1 MESIISEIDINIKEE
16 KEFITLLNGLGSI
29 ILFFFKDSLR
39 GNENLVKS
47 IKSFQNELF
56 LLKSIPENASNKII
70 LYNSELLNKIN
81 CNEFNLRQ
89 FFEKVKNL
97 YKLMK
102 EKKQLFSKLTNSNYQ
117 IKLDYNKLNHLSKEN
132 LYIKEYNEK
141 LIKAIGA
148 KTLIINQ
155 LEIDL
160 ENAKNSNLFGD
171 SILSNQQEVDE
182 LKEEI
187 KKLSLEKEQQRKLLE
202 KKGIEIIGG
211 EKFETLKEEIIERLQ
226 NEIEDLKKKINISKQ
241 IEDFIKENKA
251 LIEPII
257 EDENKNLKKKLS
269 NSEEEINSLKLNYE
283 KKVEENQYLKSK
295 LEIYEKEKSS
305 LREENEQLVKEI
317 DGLNNKYK
325 ELEMHYPN
333 NKIINSINN
342 ININNRIRLDDVINK
357 IILFIQENEKLK
369 KENEKLKN
377 EKKMLLELNIK
388 SIKRSY
394 FENTS
399 LELIQEEEYDK
410 EKMSARAKISDN
422 IQNLSV
428 DYPDI
433 SNIIE
438 KYKEL
443 EFNYKTLNSKINKS
457 KDLLKTE
464 TNDKILRIELSKILG
479 LVDNKE

>member
-1 MESIISEIDINIKEE
+1 M
-16 KEFITLLNGLGSI
+16 
-29 ILFFFKDSLR
+29 
-39 GNENLVKS
+39 
-47 IKSFQNELF
+47 
-56 LLKSIPENASNKII
+56 
-70 LYNSELLNKIN
+70 
-81 CNEFNLRQ
+81 
-89 FFEKVKNL
+89 
-97 YKLMK
+97 
-102 EKKQLFSKLTNSNYQ
+102 
-117 IKLDYNKLNHLSKEN
+117 
-132 LYIKEYNEK
+132 
-141 LIKAIGA
+141 
-148 KTLIINQ
+148 
-155 LEIDL
+155 
-160 ENAKNSNLFGD
+160 
-171 SILSNQQEVDE
+171 
-182 LKEEI
+182 
-187 KKLSLEKEQQRKLLE
+187 EKEQQRKLLE